1 MPGHVLKDLVC
12 ECLLFHR
19 GERQPN
25 EVSEK
30 GSGGSGPGSLPE
42 YLDPGGLIVNSL
54 SLIGLGL
61 ELNRVK
67 VMID

>member
-1 MPGHVLKDLVC
+1 MPGHVLKDWGV
-12 ECLLFHR
+12 CLLFHR
-19 GERQPN
+19 DECQPTG
-25 EVSEK
+25 VSEEK
-30 GSGGSGPGSLPE
+30 SGGSGPGSLPDC
-42 YLDPGGLIVNSL
+42 LDPGGLIVNSL